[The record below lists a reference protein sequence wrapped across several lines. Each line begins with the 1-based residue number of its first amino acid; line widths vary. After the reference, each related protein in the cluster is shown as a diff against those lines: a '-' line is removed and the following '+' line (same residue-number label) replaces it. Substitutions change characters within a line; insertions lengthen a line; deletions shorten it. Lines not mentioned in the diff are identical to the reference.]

1 MSRRFI
7 LFIVLS
13 IVAVMCRA
21 QAQAAIVPLADPYI
35 LVGDSLYYA
44 YGTHAADGIEYWTS
58 TDLLHWR
65 YGGLALE
72 KSNTTES
79 RWFWA
84 PEVYKID
91 GRYVMYYSADEHLFA
106 AVADSPTGP
115 FKQVGGYMLE
125 TLLGDEKCI
134 DSSRFRDDDGS
145 QYLFFVRFTDG
156 NCIWMCRLEA
166 DGITPVAGTLRH
178 CLSVSEPWESKLGR
192 VCEGPFVVKHEGL
205 YYLTYSANDF
215 RSQDYGVGVAVSS
228 SLQGPWTKSATSPIL
243 CRADSLLGTGH
254 HSLFTDRAG
263 RPHIVFHAHDSQS
276 SVQPRRMHIG
286 SVEFQG
292 QEIVV
297 RGRSHPAW
305 VKGPAQGSGE

>member
-1 MSRRFI
+1 
-7 LFIVLS
+7 
-13 IVAVMCRA
+13 
-21 QAQAAIVPLADPYI
+21 
-35 LVGDSLYYA
+35 
-44 YGTHAADGIEYWTS
+44 
-58 TDLLHWR
+58 
-65 YGGLALE
+65 
-72 KSNTTES
+72 
-79 RWFWA
+79 
-84 PEVYKID
+84 
-91 GRYVMYYSADEHLFA
+91 MYYSADEHLFA
-106 AVADSPTGP
+106 AVADSPIGP

-228 SLQGPWTKSATSPIL
+228 SLQDPWTKSASSPIL

-305 VKGPAQGSGE
+305 AKGPALGSNK